1 MIFNI
6 DTFDYSIIRD
16 TPCQKRRRGNQGK
29 RENKRKYKDLFCA
42 FDIESTNDQELQ
54 QAYMYIWQCQIEEYT
69 IIGREWS
76 EWLTFCERVCLQL
89 QEDEYIMIYVHN
101 LSYEFSFL
109 KGVYGFT
116 PEEVFCIQPRKVLKC
131 EMMGHIEYRCSY
143 LLTNMNLATFTKK
156 MGVKEKLSGAD
167 YDYSKIRYPW
177 TELTALEMEY
187 CITDVVS
194 LVQALKVY
202 FKIENDNFYTIP
214 LTSTGFVRRDV
225 KEAMRHFNRG
235 ELKNM
240 LPDFDIYTLLK
251 QAFRGGN
258 THANRYYAEE
268 ILEDV
273 SSYDRV
279 SSYPDVQ
286 INELFPMSAW
296 IREDDINIERAC
308 RKIFKQKRACLMRI
322 SFKNIR
328 LRDPMDGC
336 PYIPKHKCR
345 NLTHHYNDN
354 GRILWADYLEISLTD
369 IDFRIILDQYIF
381 DAAAIHDFY
390 HCRYGRLP
398 KSLRDVI
405 SKYYQDKTE
414 LKNVSGQEL
423 YYMMSKA
430 KLNSIYGMSVQD
442 ICKRNILYENDQFK
456 FDQELSDLDLYNK
469 TIQKAFICY
478 AWGVWT
484 TARAREQLQ
493 IAINMTGDN
502 FVYCDTDSVK
512 FINDGT
518 VDFTK
523 YNKSRKQDSIKN
535 GGVAT
540 DRTGKEYYLGLYD
553 YEGTYKRFI
562 TMGAKK
568 YAYEDSDG
576 QLHITV
582 AGCGKSKGAKE
593 LAERGGL
600 EAFQE
605 GFTFYKAGG
614 TESVYND
621 IRDPFKVNIDGHSL
635 LISSNVMIKESTYTL
650 GVTGEYK
657 RILSHP
663 AIWLDLMLDSMV
675 Q

>member
-1 MIFNI
+1 MIYNI
-6 DTFDYSIIRD
+6 DTFDYSIIKN

-42 FDIESTNDQELQ
+42 FDIESTNDLELQ
-54 QAYMYIWQCQIEEYT
+54 QAFMYIWQFQIEDYT
-69 IIGREWS
+69 IIGREWT
-76 EWLTFCERVCLQL
+76 EWLIFCERLTEQL
-89 QEDEYIMIYVHN
+89 EQDEYLMVYVHN
-101 LSYEFSFL
+101 LSYEFSFI

-131 EMMGHIEYRCSY
+131 EMMDHMEFRCSY

-156 MGVKEKLSGAD
+156 MGVKEKLSGED

-177 TELTALEMEY
+177 TDLSDQELEY
-187 CITDVVS
+187 CITDVES
-194 LVQALKVY
+194 LVKALKVY
-202 FKIENDNFYTIP
+202 FTIEHDSFYTIP
-214 LTSTGFVRRDV
+214 LTSTGFVRRDC

-240 LPDFDIYTLLK
+240 LPDYEIYSLLK
-251 QAFRGGN
+251 SAFRGGN
-258 THANRYYAEE
+258 THGNRYYAEE
-268 ILEDV
+268 ILENV

-279 SSYPDVQ
+279 SSYPDVM
-286 INELFPMSAW
+286 INELFPMSPW
-296 IREDDINIERAC
+296 IRENDIDIERAC
-308 RKIFKQKRACLMRI
+308 RKIFKQKRACLLRV

-354 GRILWADYLEISLTD
+354 GRILWADFLEISLTD
-369 IDFRIILDQYIF
+369 IDFKIILHQYKF

-398 KSLRDVI
+398 KALRDVI
-405 SKYYQDKTE
+405 GKYYQDKTE
-414 LKNVSGQEL
+414 LKGIKEQEL
-423 YYMMSKA
+423 FYMLSKA

-456 FDQELSDLDLYNK
+456 FDDELSDQELYNK

-512 FINDGT
+512 FIDDGT
-518 VDFTK
+518 VSFDQ
-523 YNKSRKQDSIKN
+523 YNKSRKKDSIKN

-540 DRTGKEYYLGLYD
+540 DRNGKEYYLGLYD
-553 YEGTYKRFI
+553 YEGAYKRFI

-568 YAYEDSDG
+568 YAYEDPAG

-600 EAFQE
+600 ESFKE

-614 TESVYND
+614 TESIYND
-621 IRDPFKVNIDGHSL
+621 IRKPIKVNIDGHDL
-635 LISSNVMIKESTYTL
+635 EITSNVLIRESTYTL

-663 AIWLDLMLDSMV
+663 AIWLDLIK
-675 Q
+675 

>member
-1 MIFNI
+1 MIYNI
-6 DTFDYSIIRD
+6 DTFDYSIIKD

-42 FDIESTNDQELQ
+42 FDIESTNDLELQ
-54 QAYMYIWQCQIEEYT
+54 HAFMYIWQFQIEDYT

-76 EWLTFCERVCLQL
+76 EWLIFCERLTEQL
-89 QEDEYIMIYVHN
+89 QQDEYLMVYVHN
-101 LSYEFSFL
+101 LSYEFSFI

-131 EMMGHIEYRCSY
+131 EMLDHIEFRCSY

-156 MGVKEKLSGAD
+156 MGVKEKLSGEE

-177 TELTALEMEY
+177 TVLTDHELEY
-187 CITDVVS
+187 CITDVES
-194 LVQALKVY
+194 LVKALKVY
-202 FKIENDNFYTIP
+202 FAIEHDSFYTIP
-214 LTSTGFVRRDV
+214 LTSTGFVRRDC

-240 LPDFDIYTLLK
+240 LPDFEIYTLLK

-268 ILEDV
+268 ILENV

-279 SSYPDVQ
+279 SSYPDVM
-286 INELFPMSAW
+286 INELFPMSPW
-296 IREDDINIERAC
+296 IREDDIDIERAC
-308 RKIFKQKRACLMRI
+308 RKIFKQKRACLLRI
-322 SFKNIR
+322 SFTNIR

-354 GRILWADYLEISLTD
+354 GRILWADFLEISLTD
-369 IDFRIILDQYIF
+369 IDFKIILQQYKF

-398 KSLRDVI
+398 KALRDVI
-405 SKYYQDKTE
+405 GKYYQDKTE
-414 LKNVSGQEL
+414 LKGIKEQEL
-423 YYMMSKA
+423 FYMLSKA
-430 KLNSIYGMSVQD
+430 KLNSIYGMTVQD

-456 FDQELSDLDLYNK
+456 FDDELSDLELYNK

-478 AWGVWT
+478 AWGVFT

-493 IAINMTGDN
+493 VAINMTGDN

-512 FINDGT
+512 FIDDGT
-518 VDFTK
+518 VDFTQ
-523 YNKSRKQDSIKN
+523 YNKSRKRDSIKN

-540 DRTGKEYYLGLYD
+540 DRTGKQYYLGLYD
-553 YEGTYKRFI
+553 YEGTYKQFI

-568 YAYEDSDG
+568 YAYIDSAD

-600 EAFQE
+600 ESFKE
-605 GFTFYKAGG
+605 GFTFYEAGG
-614 TESVYND
+614 TESIYND
-621 IRDPFKVNIDGHSL
+621 IRDPIKVNIDGHDL
-635 LISSNVMIKESTYTL
+635 EITSNVLIRESTYTL

-663 AIWLDLMLDSMV
+663 AIWLDLIK
-675 Q
+675 

>member
-1 MIFNI
+1 MIYNI
-6 DTFDYSIIRD
+6 DTFDYSIIKE
-16 TPCQKRRRGNQGK
+16 TPCQKRRRGNQGR
-29 RENKRKYKDLFCA
+29 RENKRKYKDLYCA
-42 FDIESTNDQELQ
+42 FDIESTNDMHLQ

-76 EWLTFCERVCLQL
+76 EWLTFCERVTEQL
-89 QEDEYIMIYVHN
+89 EQDEYIMMYVHN

-131 EMMGHIEYRCSY
+131 EMMDHIEYRCSY

-156 MGVKEKLSGAD
+156 MGVKEKLSGED

-177 TELTALEMEY
+177 TELSDQEMEY
-187 CITDVVS
+187 CITDVES
-194 LVQALKVY
+194 LVKALKVY
-202 FKIENDNFYTIP
+202 FAIENDSYYTIP
-214 LTSTGFVRRDV
+214 LTSTGYVRRDC

-235 ELKNM
+235 ELRNM
-240 LPDFDIYTLLK
+240 LPDYDIYVLLK

-268 ILEDV
+268 ILENV

-279 SSYPDVQ
+279 SSYPDVM

-308 RKIFKQKRACLMRI
+308 RKIFKQKRACLMRVA
-322 SFKNIR
+322 FKNIR
-328 LRDPMDGC
+328 MRDPLDGC

-345 NLTHHYNDN
+345 NLSQHYNDN

-390 HCRYGRLP
+390 HCRYGKLP
-398 KSLRDVI
+398 KALRDVI
-405 SKYYQDKTE
+405 GKYYQDKTE
-414 LKNVSGQEL
+414 LKGIKEQEL
-423 YYMMSKA
+423 FYMLSKA

-456 FDQELSDLDLYNK
+456 FDQELSDQELYDK

-512 FINDGT
+512 FIDDGS
-518 VDFTK
+518 VDFIK

-568 YAYEDSDG
+568 YAYEDNAG

-593 LAERGGL
+593 LSSRGGL
-600 EAFQE
+600 EAFKE
-605 GFTFYKAGG
+605 GFTFYEAGG

-635 LISSNVMIKESTYTL
+635 LITSNVLIKESTYTL

-663 AIWLDLMLDSMV
+663 AIWLDLLADSMV

>member
-1 MIFNI
+1 MIYDI
-6 DTFDYSIIRD
+6 DTFDYSIIKN

-42 FDIESTNDQELQ
+42 FDIESTNDLKLQ
-54 QAYMYIWQCQIEEYT
+54 QAFMYIWQFQIEDYT

-76 EWLTFCERVCLQL
+76 EWLIFCERLTEQL
-89 QEDEYIMIYVHN
+89 QQDEYLMVYVHN
-101 LSYEFSFL
+101 LSYEFSFI

-116 PEEVFCIQPRKVLKC
+116 PKEVFCIQPRKVLKC
-131 EMMGHIEYRCSY
+131 EMMDHIEFRCSY

-156 MGVKEKLSGAD
+156 MGVKEKLSGDD

-177 TELTALEMEY
+177 TELSDQELEY
-187 CITDVVS
+187 CITDVES
-194 LVQALKVY
+194 LVKALKVY
-202 FKIENDNFYTIP
+202 FTIEHDSFYTIP
-214 LTSTGFVRRDV
+214 LTSTGFVRRDC

-240 LPDFDIYTLLK
+240 LPDFEIYTLLK

-268 ILEDV
+268 ILENV

-279 SSYPDVQ
+279 SSYPDVM
-286 INELFPMSAW
+286 INELFPMSPW
-296 IREDDINIERAC
+296 IREDDIDIERAC
-308 RKIFKQKRACLMRI
+308 RKIFKQKRACLLRV

-345 NLTHHYNDN
+345 NLTAHYNDN
-354 GRILWADYLEISLTD
+354 GRILWADFLEISLTD
-369 IDFRIILDQYIF
+369 IDFKIILQQYKF
-381 DAAAIHDFY
+381 DSAAIHDFY
-390 HCRYGRLP
+390 HCRYGKLP
-398 KSLRDVI
+398 KALRDVI
-405 SKYYQDKTE
+405 GKYYQDKTE
-414 LKNVSGQEL
+414 LKGIKEQEL
-423 YYMMSKA
+423 FYMLSKA

-456 FDQELSDLDLYNK
+456 FDDELSDQELYDK

-512 FINDGT
+512 FIDDGS
-518 VDFTK
+518 VSFDK

-535 GGVAT
+535 GGAAT
-540 DRTGKEYYLGLYD
+540 DKSGKQYYLGLYD
-553 YEGTYKRFI
+553 YEGTYKKFI

-568 YAYEDSDG
+568 YAYIDAAD

-600 EAFQE
+600 ESFKE
-605 GFTFYKAGG
+605 GFTFYEAGG
-614 TESVYND
+614 TESIYND
-621 IRDPFKVNIDGHSL
+621 IRDPFKVNINGNSL
-635 LISSNVMIKESTYTL
+635 LITSNVLIKESTYTL

-663 AIWLDLMLDSMV
+663 AIWLDLIK
-675 Q
+675 

>member
-1 MIFNI
+1 MIYNI
-6 DTFDYSIIRD
+6 DTFDYSIIKD

-29 RENKRKYKDLFCA
+29 RENKRKYKNLFCA
-42 FDIESTNDQELQ
+42 FDIESTNDMELQ
-54 QAYMYIWQCQIEEYT
+54 QAFMYIWQFQIEDHT

-76 EWLTFCERVCLQL
+76 EWLIFCERLSEQL
-89 QEDEYIMIYVHN
+89 QQDEYLMCYVHN
-101 LSYEFSFL
+101 LSYEFSFI

-131 EMMGHIEYRCSY
+131 EMLDHIEFRCSY

-156 MGVKEKLSGAD
+156 MGVKEKLSGD
-167 YDYSKIRYPW
+167 EYDYSKIRYPW
-177 TELTALEMEY
+177 TDLSDQELEY
-187 CITDVVS
+187 CITDVES
-194 LVQALKVY
+194 LVKALKVY
-202 FKIENDNFYTIP
+202 FAIEHDSFYTIP
-214 LTSTGFVRRDV
+214 LTSTGFVRRDC

-235 ELKNM
+235 ELKSM
-240 LPDFDIYTLLK
+240 LPDYDIYVLLK

-258 THANRYYAEE
+258 THASRYYAEE
-268 ILEDV
+268 ILENV

-279 SSYPDVQ
+279 SSYPDVM
-286 INELFPMSAW
+286 INELFPMSPW
-296 IREDDINIERAC
+296 IRENDIDIERAC

-345 NLTHHYNDN
+345 NLSHHYNDN
-354 GRILWADYLEISLTD
+354 GRILWADFMEISLTD
-369 IDFRIILDQYIF
+369 IDFKIILQQYKF

-398 KSLRDVI
+398 KALRDVI
-405 SKYYQDKTE
+405 GKYYQDKTE
-414 LKNVSGQEL
+414 LKGIKEQEL
-423 YYMMSKA
+423 FYMLSKA
-430 KLNSIYGMSVQD
+430 KLNSIYGMAVQD

-456 FDQELSDLDLYNK
+456 FDDELTDQELYNK
-469 TIQKAFICY
+469 TIQKSFICY
-478 AWGVWT
+478 AWGMWT

-512 FINDGT
+512 FIDDGT
-518 VDFTK
+518 VSFDQ
-523 YNKSRKQDSIKN
+523 YNKSRKQVSIKN

-540 DRTGKEYYLGLYD
+540 DKAGKQYYLGLYD

-568 YAYEDSDG
+568 YAYEDPAS

-600 EAFQE
+600 ESFKE
-605 GFTFYKAGG
+605 GFTFYEAGG

-635 LISSNVMIKESTYTL
+635 LITSNVLIKESTYTL

-663 AIWLDLMLDSMV
+663 VIWLDLIK
-675 Q
+675 

>member
-1 MIFNI
+1 MIYSI
-6 DTFDYSIIRD
+6 DTFDYSIIKN

-42 FDIESTNDQELQ
+42 FDIESTNDLELQ
-54 QAYMYIWQCQIEEYT
+54 QAFMYIWQFQIEDHT

-76 EWLTFCERVCLQL
+76 EWLIFCERLTEQL
-89 QEDEYIMIYVHN
+89 QQDEYIMVYVHN
-101 LSYEFSFL
+101 LSYEFSFI

-131 EMMGHIEYRCSY
+131 EMMDHIEFRCSY

-156 MGVKEKLSGAD
+156 MGVKEKLSGD
-167 YDYSKIRYPW
+167 EYDYSKIRYPW
-177 TELTALEMEY
+177 TELTDQELEY
-187 CITDVVS
+187 CITDVES
-194 LVQALKVY
+194 LVKALKVY
-202 FKIENDNFYTIP
+202 FAIEHDSFYTIP
-214 LTSTGFVRRDV
+214 LTSTGFVRRDC

-240 LPDFDIYTLLK
+240 LPDYDIYVLLK

-268 ILEDV
+268 ILENV

-279 SSYPDVQ
+279 SSYPDVM
-286 INELFPMSAW
+286 INELFPMSPW
-296 IREDDINIERAC
+296 IREDDIDIERAC

-345 NLTHHYNDN
+345 NLSHHYNDN
-354 GRILWADYLEISLTD
+354 GRILWADFLEISLTD
-369 IDFRIILDQYIF
+369 IDFKIILQQYKF
-381 DAAAIHDFY
+381 DSATIHDFY

-398 KSLRDVI
+398 KALRDVI
-405 SKYYQDKTE
+405 GKYYQDKTE
-414 LKNVSGQEL
+414 LKGIKEQEL
-423 YYMMSKA
+423 FYMLSKA

-456 FDQELSDLDLYNK
+456 FDDELSDQELYDK

-512 FINDGT
+512 FIDDGT
-518 VDFTK
+518 VSFDK
-523 YNKSRKQDSIKN
+523 YNNSRKQDSIKN
-535 GGVAT
+535 GGIAT
-540 DRTGKEYYLGLYD
+540 DKAGKQYYLGLYD

-568 YAYEDSDG
+568 YAYEDPAG

-593 LAERGGL
+593 LAARGGL
-600 EAFQE
+600 EAFKE
-605 GFTFYKAGG
+605 GFTFYEAGG

-621 IRDPFKVNIDGHSL
+621 IRDPFKVNINGNSL
-635 LISSNVMIKESTYTL
+635 LITSNVLIKESTYTL

-663 AIWLDLMLDSMV
+663 AIWLDLIK
-675 Q
+675 

>member
-1 MIFNI
+1 MIYNI
-6 DTFDYSIIRD
+6 DTFDYSIIKK
-16 TPCQKRRRGNQGK
+16 TPCQKRRRGNQG
-29 RENKRKYKDLFCA
+29 RRGNKRKYKDLFCA
-42 FDIESTNDQELQ
+42 FDIESTNDQDLQ
-54 QAYMYIWQCQIEEYT
+54 HAYMYIWQCQIEDYT
-69 IIGREWS
+69 IIGRTWD
-76 EWLTFCERVCLQL
+76 EWLIFCQRACEQL
-89 QEDEYIMIYVHN
+89 QEDEYIMMYVHN

-109 KGVYGFT
+109 KGIYPFT

-131 EMMGHIEYRCSY
+131 EMLEHIEYRCSY

-156 MGVKEKLSGAD
+156 MGVKEKLSGED

-177 TELTALEMEY
+177 TDLTDKELEY
-187 CITDVVS
+187 CITDVDS
-194 LVQALKVY
+194 LVKALKVY
-202 FKIENDNFYTIP
+202 FAIENDSFYTIP
-214 LTSTGFVRRDV
+214 LTSTGYVRRDC
-225 KEAMRHFNRG
+225 KEAMRHFNRK

-240 LPDFDIYTLLK
+240 LPDYDIYVLLK

-268 ILEDV
+268 ILENV

-279 SSYPDVQ
+279 SSYPDVM
-286 INELFPMSAW
+286 INELFPMSPW
-296 IREDDINIERAC
+296 IREDDIDIERAC
-308 RKIFKQKRACLMRI
+308 RKIYKQKRACLLRI

-328 LRDPMDGC
+328 LRDPLDGC

-345 NLTHHYNDN
+345 NLSHHYNDN
-354 GRILWADYLEISLTD
+354 GRILWAEFLEISLTD
-369 IDFRIILDQYIF
+369 IDFKIILQQYKF
-381 DAAAIHDFY
+381 DAATIHDFY
-390 HCRYGRLP
+390 HCRYGKLP
-398 KSLRDVI
+398 KTLRDVI
-405 SKYYQDKTE
+405 IKYYQDKTE
-414 LKNVSGQEL
+414 LKGVVGQEL
-423 YYMMSKA
+423 FYGLQKG

-442 ICKRNILYENDQFK
+442 ICKRNILYENDSFI
-456 FDQELSDLDLYNK
+456 FDQELSDQELYDK

-493 IAINMTGDN
+493 VAINMTGDN

-512 FINDGT
+512 FIDDGT

-540 DRTGKEYYLGLYD
+540 DRNGKQYYLGLYD
-553 YEGTYKRFI
+553 YEGTYKQFI

-568 YAYEDSDG
+568 YAYVDNAD

-582 AGCGKSKGAKE
+582 AGCGKSAGAKE

-635 LISSNVMIKESTYTL
+635 LISSNVLIKESTYTL

-663 AIWLDLMLDSMV
+663 AIWLDLMK
-675 Q
+675 

>member
-1 MIFNI
+1 
-6 DTFDYSIIRD
+6 
-16 TPCQKRRRGNQGK
+16 
-29 RENKRKYKDLFCA
+29 
-42 FDIESTNDQELQ
+42 
-54 QAYMYIWQCQIEEYT
+54 MYIWQCQIEDYT

-76 EWLTFCERVCLQL
+76 EWLIFCERAGEQL
-89 QEDEYIMIYVHN
+89 QQDEYIMMYVHN

-109 KGVYGFT
+109 KGIYGFT

-131 EMMGHIEYRCSY
+131 EMMDHIEYRCSY

-156 MGVKEKLSGAD
+156 MGVKEKLSGED

-177 TELTALEMEY
+177 TVLSDQELEY
-187 CITDVVS
+187 CITDVES
-194 LVQALKVY
+194 LVKALKVY
-202 FKIENDNFYTIP
+202 FAIEHDSFYTIP
-214 LTSTGFVRRDV
+214 LTSTGFVRRDC

-240 LPDFDIYTLLK
+240 LPDYDIYVLLK

-268 ILEDV
+268 ILENV

-279 SSYPDVQ
+279 SSYPDVM
-286 INELFPMSAW
+286 INELFPMSPW
-296 IREDDINIERAC
+296 IREDDIDIERAC
-308 RKIFKQKRACLMRI
+308 RKIFKQKRACLLRV

-336 PYIPKHKCR
+336 PYIAKHKCR
-345 NLTHHYNDN
+345 NLSHHYNDN
-354 GRILWADYLEISLTD
+354 GRILWADFLEISLTD
-369 IDFRIILDQYIF
+369 IDFKIILQQYKF
-381 DAAAIHDFY
+381 DVATIHEFY
-390 HCRYGRLP
+390 HCRYGKLP
-398 KSLRDVI
+398 KALRDVI
-405 SKYYQDKTE
+405 GKYYQNKTE
-414 LKNVSGQEL
+414 LKGVAGQEL
-423 YYMMSKA
+423 FYMLSKA

-456 FDQELSDLDLYNK
+456 FDDELTDLELYNK
-469 TIQKAFICY
+469 TIQQAFICY

-512 FINDGT
+512 FIDDGT

-540 DRTGKEYYLGLYD
+540 DRTGKQYYLGLYD
-553 YEGTYKRFI
+553 YEGTYKKFI

-568 YAYEDSDG
+568 YAYVDNAD

-600 EAFQE
+600 ESFKE
-605 GFTFYKAGG
+605 GFTFYEAGG
-614 TESVYND
+614 TESIYND
-621 IRDPFKVNIDGHSL
+621 IQDPIKVNIDGHSL
-635 LISSNVMIKESTYTL
+635 LITSNVLIKESTYTL

-663 AIWLDLMLDSMV
+663 TIWLDLIK
-675 Q
+675 

>member
-1 MIFNI
+1 MIYSI
-6 DTFDYSIIRD
+6 DNFDYSIIKS

-42 FDIESTNDQELQ
+42 FDIESTNDLELQ
-54 QAYMYIWQCQIEEYT
+54 QAFMYIWQFQIEDYT

-76 EWLTFCERVCLQL
+76 EWLTFCERLTQQL
-89 QEDEYIMIYVHN
+89 QQDEYLMVYVHN
-101 LSYEFSFL
+101 LSYEFSFI

-131 EMMGHIEYRCSY
+131 EMMDHIEFRCSY

-156 MGVKEKLSGAD
+156 MGVKEKLSGD
-167 YDYSKIRYPW
+167 EYDYRKQRYPW
-177 TELTALEMEY
+177 TELTDQELEY
-187 CITDVVS
+187 CITDVES
-194 LVQALKVY
+194 LVKALKVY
-202 FKIENDNFYTIP
+202 FTIEHDSFYTIP
-214 LTSTGFVRRDV
+214 LTSTGFVRREC

-240 LPDFDIYTLLK
+240 LPDFEIYTLLK

-268 ILEDV
+268 ILENV

-279 SSYPDVQ
+279 SSYPDVM

-296 IREDDINIERAC
+296 IREDDIDIERAC
-308 RKIFKQKRACLMRI
+308 RKIFKQKRACLLRV

-345 NLTHHYNDN
+345 NLSHHYNDN
-354 GRILWADYLEISLTD
+354 GRILWADFLEISLTD
-369 IDFRIILDQYIF
+369 IDFKIILQQYKF

-398 KSLRDVI
+398 KALRDVI
-405 SKYYQDKTE
+405 GKYYQDKTE
-414 LKNVSGQEL
+414 LKGIKEQEL
-423 YYMMSKA
+423 FYMLSKA

-456 FDQELSDLDLYNK
+456 FDDELSDQELYDK

-512 FINDGT
+512 FIDDGT
-518 VDFTK
+518 VSFDK

-540 DRTGKEYYLGLYD
+540 DKAGKQYYLGLYD
-553 YEGTYKRFI
+553 YEGTYKQFI

-568 YAYEDSDG
+568 YAYEDPAG

-593 LAERGGL
+593 LAARGGL
-600 EAFQE
+600 EAFKE
-605 GFTFYKAGG
+605 GFTFYEAGG
-614 TESVYND
+614 TESIYND
-621 IRDPFKVNIDGHSL
+621 IRDPVKVIIDGNSL
-635 LISSNVMIKESTYTL
+635 LITSNVLIKESTYTL

-663 AIWLDLMLDSMV
+663 AIWLDLIK
-675 Q
+675 

>member
-1 MIFNI
+1 MIYNI
-6 DTFDYSIIRD
+6 DTFDYSIIKD

-29 RENKRKYKDLFCA
+29 RENKRKYKNLFCA
-42 FDIESTNDQELQ
+42 FDIESTNDMELQ
-54 QAYMYIWQCQIEEYT
+54 QAFMYIWQFQIEDYT

-76 EWLTFCERVCLQL
+76 EWLIFCERLSEQL
-89 QEDEYIMIYVHN
+89 QQDEYLMCYVHN
-101 LSYEFSFL
+101 LSYEFSFI

-131 EMMGHIEYRCSY
+131 EMLDHIEFRCSY

-156 MGVKEKLSGAD
+156 MGVKEKLSGD
-167 YDYSKIRYPW
+167 EYDYSKIRYPW
-177 TELTALEMEY
+177 SKLSDQELEY
-187 CITDVVS
+187 CITDVES
-194 LVQALKVY
+194 LVKALKVY
-202 FKIENDNFYTIP
+202 FTIEHDSFYTIP
-214 LTSTGFVRRDV
+214 LTSTGFVRRDC

-235 ELKNM
+235 ELRNM
-240 LPDFDIYTLLK
+240 LPDYDIYCLLK
-251 QAFRGGN
+251 QSFRGGN
-258 THANRYYAEE
+258 THANRYFAEE
-268 ILEDV
+268 ILENV

-279 SSYPDVQ
+279 SSYPDVM

-296 IREDDINIERAC
+296 IREDDIDIERAC

-345 NLTHHYNDN
+345 NLAHHYNDN
-354 GRILWADYLEISLTD
+354 GRILWADFLEISLTD
-369 IDFRIILDQYIF
+369 IDFKIILQQYKF

-398 KSLRDVI
+398 KALRDVI
-405 SKYYQDKTE
+405 GKYYQDKTE
-414 LKNVSGQEL
+414 LKGIKEQEL
-423 YYMMSKA
+423 FYMLSKA

-442 ICKRNILYENDQFK
+442 ICKRNILYENDQFR
-456 FDQELSDLDLYNK
+456 FDDELSDQELYNK

-512 FINDGT
+512 FIDDGS
-518 VDFTK
+518 VSFDK

-568 YAYEDSDG
+568 YAYEDPAG

-593 LAERGGL
+593 LASRGGL

-605 GFTFYKAGG
+605 GFTFYDAGG
-614 TESVYND
+614 TESIYND

-635 LISSNVMIKESTYTL
+635 LITSNVLIKESTYTL

-663 AIWLDLMLDSMV
+663 AIWLDLIK
-675 Q
+675 

>member
-1 MIFNI
+1 MIYNI
-6 DTFDYSIIRD
+6 DTFDYSIIKN

-42 FDIESTNDQELQ
+42 FDIESTNDLELQ
-54 QAYMYIWQCQIEEYT
+54 QAFMYIWQFQIEDYT

-76 EWLTFCERVCLQL
+76 EWTIFCERLTEQL
-89 QEDEYIMIYVHN
+89 QQDEYLMVYVHN
-101 LSYEFSFL
+101 LSYEFSFI

-131 EMMGHIEYRCSY
+131 EMLDHIEFRCSY

-156 MGVKEKLSGAD
+156 MGVKEKLSGD
-167 YDYSKIRYPW
+167 EYDYSKIRYPW
-177 TELTALEMEY
+177 TELTDQELEY
-187 CITDVVS
+187 CITDVES
-194 LVQALKVY
+194 LVKALKVY
-202 FKIENDNFYTIP
+202 FAIENDNYYTIP
-214 LTSTGFVRRDV
+214 LTSTGYVRRDC

-240 LPDFDIYTLLK
+240 LPDYDIYCILK
-251 QAFRGGN
+251 QSFRGGN
-258 THANRYYAEE
+258 THANRYFAEE
-268 ILEDV
+268 ILENV

-279 SSYPDVQ
+279 SSYPDVM
-286 INELFPMSAW
+286 INELFPMSPW
-296 IREDDINIERAC
+296 IREDDIDIERAC
-308 RKIFKQKRACLMRI
+308 RKIFKQKRACLLRV

-345 NLTHHYNDN
+345 NLSHHYNDN
-354 GRILWADYLEISLTD
+354 GRILWADFLEISLTD
-369 IDFRIILDQYIF
+369 IDFKIILQQYKF
-381 DAAAIHDFY
+381 DAAEIHDFY

-398 KSLRDVI
+398 KALRDVI
-405 SKYYQDKTE
+405 GKYYQDKTE
-414 LKNVSGQEL
+414 LKGIKEQEL
-423 YYMMSKA
+423 FYMLSKA

-456 FDQELSDLDLYNK
+456 FDDELSDQELYDK

-484 TARAREQLQ
+484 T
-493 IAINMTGDN
+493 
-502 FVYCDTDSVK
+502 VK
-512 FINDGT
+512 FIDDGS
-518 VDFTK
+518 VSFDK

-540 DRTGKEYYLGLYD
+540 DKAGKQYYLGLYD
-553 YEGTYKRFI
+553 YEGRYSRFI

-568 YAYEDSDG
+568 YAYEDESG

-593 LAERGGL
+593 LASRGGL
-600 EAFQE
+600 EAFKE
-605 GFTFYKAGG
+605 GFTFYEAGG
-614 TESVYND
+614 TESIYND

-635 LISSNVMIKESTYTL
+635 LITSNVLIKKSTYTL

-663 AIWLDLMLDSMV
+663 AIWLDLMK
-675 Q
+675 

>member
-1 MIFNI
+1 MIYNI
-6 DTFDYSIIRD
+6 DTFDYSIIKN

-42 FDIESTNDQELQ
+42 FDIESTNDMELQ
-54 QAYMYIWQCQIEEYT
+54 QAFMYIWQFQIEDYT

-76 EWLTFCERVCLQL
+76 EWLTFCERLTEQL
-89 QEDEYIMIYVHN
+89 EEDEYIMVYVHN
-101 LSYEFSFL
+101 LSYEFSFI

-131 EMMGHIEYRCSY
+131 EMMDHIEFRCSY

-156 MGVKEKLSGAD
+156 MGVKEKLSGDD
-167 YDYSKIRYPW
+167 YDYSKQRYPW
-177 TELTALEMEY
+177 TELSDQELEY
-187 CITDVVS
+187 CITDVES
-194 LVQALKVY
+194 LVKALKVY
-202 FKIENDNFYTIP
+202 FTIEHDSFYTIP
-214 LTSTGFVRRDV
+214 LTSTGFVRRDC

-240 LPDFDIYTLLK
+240 LPDFEIYTLLK

-268 ILEDV
+268 ILENV

-279 SSYPDVQ
+279 SSYPDVM

-308 RKIFKQKRACLMRI
+308 RKIFKQKRACLLRV

-345 NLTHHYNDN
+345 NLSHHYNDN
-354 GRILWADYLEISLTD
+354 GRILWADFLEISLTD
-369 IDFRIILDQYIF
+369 IDFKIILQQYKF
-381 DAAAIHDFY
+381 DSAVIHDFY

-398 KSLRDVI
+398 KALRDVI
-405 SKYYQDKTE
+405 GKYYQDKTE
-414 LKNVSGQEL
+414 LKGIKEQEL
-423 YYMMSKA
+423 FYMLSKA

-456 FDQELSDLDLYNK
+456 FDDELTDQELYDK

-478 AWGVWT
+478 SWGVFT

-512 FINDGT
+512 FIDDGS
-518 VDFTK
+518 VSFDK
-523 YNKSRKQDSIKN
+523 YNKSRKRNSIKN

-540 DRTGKEYYLGLYD
+540 DKAGKQYYLGLYD

-568 YAYEDSDG
+568 YAYEDTAD

-593 LAERGGL
+593 LAARGGL
-600 EAFQE
+600 EAFKE
-605 GFTFYKAGG
+605 GFTFYEAGG

-621 IRDPFKVNIDGHSL
+621 IRHPYTIQRDGHEL
-635 LISSNVMIKESTYTL
+635 EITSNVLIRPSTYTL

-663 AIWLDLMLDSMV
+663 AIWLDLI

>member
-1 MIFNI
+1 MIYNI
-6 DTFDYSIIRD
+6 DTFDYSIIKN
-16 TPCQKRRRGNQGK
+16 TPCQKRRRGNQGR

-42 FDIESTNDQELQ
+42 FDIECTNDLELQ
-54 QAYMYIWQCQIEEYT
+54 QAFMYIWQFQIEDCT

-76 EWLTFCERVCLQL
+76 EWLTFCERLTEQL
-89 QEDEYIMIYVHN
+89 QQDEYIMVYVHN
-101 LSYEFSFL
+101 LSYEFSFI

-131 EMMGHIEYRCSY
+131 EMLDHIEFRCSY

-156 MGVKEKLSGAD
+156 MGVKEKLSGDD
-167 YDYSKIRYPW
+167 YDYNKQRYPW
-177 TELTALEMEY
+177 TELSDQELEY
-187 CITDVVS
+187 CITDVES
-194 LVQALKVY
+194 LVKALKVY
-202 FKIENDNFYTIP
+202 FAIENDNYYTIP
-214 LTSTGFVRRDV
+214 LTSTGYVRRDC
-225 KEAMRHFNRG
+225 KAAMRHFNRG

-240 LPDFDIYTLLK
+240 LPDYDIYVLLK

-258 THANRYYAEE
+258 THANRYYSEE
-268 ILEDV
+268 ILENV

-279 SSYPDVQ
+279 SSYPDVM
-286 INELFPMSAW
+286 INELFPMSPW

-308 RKIFKQKRACLMRI
+308 RKIFKQKRACLLRV

-345 NLTHHYNDN
+345 NLSHHYNDN
-354 GRILWADYLEISLTD
+354 GRILWADFLEISLTD
-369 IDFRIILDQYIF
+369 IDFKIILQQYKF
-381 DAAAIHDFY
+381 DSAAIHDFY

-398 KSLRDVI
+398 KALRDI
-405 SKYYQDKTE
+405 IGKYYQDKTE
-414 LKNVSGQEL
+414 LKGIKEQEL
-423 YYMMSKA
+423 FYMLSKA

-456 FDQELSDLDLYNK
+456 FDDELSDQELYNK

-512 FINDGT
+512 FIDDGS
-518 VDFTK
+518 VSFDK

-540 DRTGKEYYLGLYD
+540 DKAGKQYYLGLYD

-568 YAYEDSDG
+568 YAYEDPAG

-593 LAERGGL
+593 LAARGGL
-600 EAFQE
+600 EAFKE
-605 GFTFYKAGG
+605 GFTFYEAGG
-614 TESVYND
+614 TESIYND
-621 IRDPFKVNIDGHSL
+621 IRDPFKVNIDGNSL
-635 LISSNVMIKESTYTL
+635 FITSNVLIKESTYTL

-663 AIWLDLMLDSMV
+663 AIWLDLI

>member
-1 MIFNI
+1 MIYNI
-6 DTFDYSIIRD
+6 DTFDYSIIKD

-29 RENKRKYKDLFCA
+29 RENKRKYKNLFCA
-42 FDIESTNDQELQ
+42 FDIESTNDMELQ
-54 QAYMYIWQCQIEEYT
+54 QAYMYIWQFQIEDHT

-76 EWLTFCERVCLQL
+76 EWLTFCERLSEQL
-89 QEDEYIMIYVHN
+89 QQDEYLMCYVHN
-101 LSYEFSFL
+101 LSYEFSFI

-131 EMMGHIEYRCSY
+131 EMLDHIEFRCSY

-156 MGVKEKLSGAD
+156 MGVKEKLSGEE
-167 YDYSKIRYPW
+167 YDYSKLRYPW
-177 TELTALEMEY
+177 SDLTEKELEY
-187 CITDVVS
+187 CITDVES
-194 LVQALKVY
+194 LVKALKVY
-202 FKIENDNFYTIP
+202 FTIEHDSFYTIP
-214 LTSTGFVRRDV
+214 LTSTGFVRRDC

-235 ELKNM
+235 ELRNM
-240 LPDFDIYTLLK
+240 LPDYDIYVLLK

-258 THANRYYAEE
+258 THANRYYVEE
-268 ILEDV
+268 ILENV
-273 SSYDRV
+273 SSYDSV
-279 SSYPDVQ
+279 SSYPDVM
-286 INELFPMSAW
+286 INELFPMSPW
-296 IREDDINIERAC
+296 IREDDIDIERAC
-308 RKIFKQKRACLMRI
+308 RKIFKQKRACLMQI

-345 NLTHHYNDN
+345 NLAHHYNDH
-354 GRILWADYLEISLTD
+354 GRILWADFLEISLTD
-369 IDFRIILDQYIF
+369 IDFKIILQQYKF

-398 KSLRDVI
+398 KALRDVI
-405 SKYYQDKTE
+405 GKYYQDKTE
-414 LKNVSGQEL
+414 LKGIKEQEL
-423 YYMMSKA
+423 FYMLSKA

-442 ICKRNILYENDQFK
+442 ICKRNILYENDQFR
-456 FDQELSDLDLYNK
+456 FDDELSDQELYNK
-469 TIQKAFICY
+469 MIQKAFICY

-484 TARAREQLQ
+484 TARAREHLQ

-512 FINDGT
+512 FIDDGS
-518 VDFTK
+518 VSFAK
-523 YNKSRKQDSIKN
+523 YNKYRKQDSIKN

-568 YAYEDSDG
+568 YAYEDPAG
-576 QLHITV
+576 HLHITV

-593 LAERGGL
+593 LASRGGL

-605 GFTFYKAGG
+605 GFTFYDAGG
-614 TESVYND
+614 TESIYND
-621 IRDPFKVNIDGHSL
+621 IRDPFKVNIDGNSL
-635 LISSNVMIKESTYTL
+635 LITSNVLIKEGTYTL

-663 AIWLDLMLDSMV
+663 AIWLDLIK
-675 Q
+675 

>member
-1 MIFNI
+1 
-6 DTFDYSIIRD
+6 
-16 TPCQKRRRGNQGK
+16 
-29 RENKRKYKDLFCA
+29 
-42 FDIESTNDQELQ
+42 
-54 QAYMYIWQCQIEEYT
+54 
-69 IIGREWS
+69 
-76 EWLTFCERVCLQL
+76 
-89 QEDEYIMIYVHN
+89 
-101 LSYEFSFL
+101 
-109 KGVYGFT
+109 
-116 PEEVFCIQPRKVLKC
+116 
-131 EMMGHIEYRCSY
+131 
-143 LLTNMNLATFTKK
+143 
-156 MGVKEKLSGAD
+156 MGVKEKLSGD
-167 YDYSKIRYPW
+167 EYDYRKQRYPW
-177 TELTALEMEY
+177 TELSDQELEY
-187 CITDVVS
+187 CITDVES
-194 LVQALKVY
+194 LVKALKVY
-202 FKIENDNFYTIP
+202 FTIEHDSFYTIP
-214 LTSTGFVRRDV
+214 LTSTGFVRRDC

-235 ELKNM
+235 EIKNM
-240 LPDFDIYTLLK
+240 LPDFEIYTLLK

-268 ILEDV
+268 ILENV

-279 SSYPDVQ
+279 SSYPDVM

-296 IREDDINIERAC
+296 IREDEIDIERAC
-308 RKIFKQKRACLMRI
+308 RKIYKQKRACLMRV

-345 NLTHHYNDN
+345 NLSTHYNDN
-354 GRILWADYLEISLTD
+354 GRILWADFLEISLTD
-369 IDFRIILDQYIF
+369 IDFKIIHQQYKF
-381 DAAAIHDFY
+381 DFIVIHDFY

-398 KSLRDVI
+398 KPLRDVI
-405 SKYYQDKTE
+405 KKYYQDKTE
-414 LKNVSGQEL
+414 LKGIKEQEL
-423 YYMMSKA
+423 FYMLSKA

-456 FDQELSDLDLYNK
+456 FDDELTDQELYDK

-512 FINDGT
+512 FIDNGSVSFD
-518 VDFTK
+518 K

-540 DRTGKEYYLGLYD
+540 DRNGKQYYLGLYD
-553 YEGTYKRFI
+553 YEGTYKQFI
-562 TMGAKK
+562 TLGAKK
-568 YAYEDSDG
+568 YAYVDNAD

-600 EAFQE
+600 ESFKE
-605 GFTFYKAGG
+605 GLTFYEAGG

-635 LISSNVMIKESTYTL
+635 LITSNVLIKESTYTL

-663 AIWLDLMLDSMV
+663 AIWLDLIK
-675 Q
+675 

>member
-1 MIFNI
+1 MIYNI
-6 DTFDYSIIRD
+6 DTFDYSIIKN
-16 TPCQKRRRGNQGK
+16 TPCQKRRRGNQGM

-42 FDIESTNDQELQ
+42 FDIESTNDLELQ
-54 QAYMYIWQCQIEEYT
+54 QAFMYIWQFQIEDYT

-76 EWLTFCERVCLQL
+76 EWLTFCERLTEQL
-89 QEDEYIMIYVHN
+89 QQDEYIMVYVHN
-101 LSYEFSFL
+101 LSYEFSFI

-131 EMMGHIEYRCSY
+131 EMLDHIEFRCSY

-156 MGVKEKLSGAD
+156 MGVKEKLSGDD
-167 YDYSKIRYPW
+167 YDYNKQRYPW
-177 TELTALEMEY
+177 TELSAQELEY
-187 CITDVVS
+187 CITDVES
-194 LVQALKVY
+194 LVKALKVY
-202 FKIENDNFYTIP
+202 FAIENDNYYTIP
-214 LTSTGFVRRDV
+214 LTSTGYVRRDC
-225 KEAMRHFNRG
+225 KAAMRHFNRG

-240 LPDFDIYTLLK
+240 LPDYDIYVLLK

-258 THANRYYAEE
+258 THANRYYFEE
-268 ILEDV
+268 ILENV

-279 SSYPDVQ
+279 SSYPDVM
-286 INELFPMSAW
+286 INELFPMSPW

-308 RKIFKQKRACLMRI
+308 RKIFKQKRACLLRV

-345 NLTHHYNDN
+345 NLSHHYNDN
-354 GRILWADYLEISLTD
+354 GRILWADFLEISLTD
-369 IDFRIILDQYIF
+369 IDFKIILQQYKF
-381 DAAAIHDFY
+381 DSAAIHDFY

-398 KSLRDVI
+398 KALRDVI
-405 SKYYQDKTE
+405 GKYYQDKTE
-414 LKNVSGQEL
+414 LKGIKEQEL
-423 YYMMSKA
+423 FYMLSKA

-456 FDQELSDLDLYNK
+456 FDDELSDQELYDK

-512 FINDGT
+512 FIDDGS
-518 VDFTK
+518 VSFDQ

-540 DRTGKEYYLGLYD
+540 DKAGKQYYLGLYD

-568 YAYEDSDG
+568 YAYEDPAG

-593 LAERGGL
+593 LASRGGL

-605 GFTFYKAGG
+605 GFTFYDAGG
-614 TESVYND
+614 TESIYND

-635 LISSNVMIKESTYTL
+635 LITSNVLIKESTYTL

-663 AIWLDLMLDSMV
+663 AIWLDLI

>member
-1 MIFNI
+1 MIYNI
-6 DTFDYSIIRD
+6 DTFDYSIIKD
-16 TPCQKRRRGNQGK
+16 APCQKRRRGNQGK
-29 RENKRKYKDLFCA
+29 RENKRKYKNLFCA
-42 FDIESTNDQELQ
+42 FDIESTNDPELQ
-54 QAYMYIWQCQIEEYT
+54 QAFMYIWQFQIEDYT

-76 EWLTFCERVCLQL
+76 EWLIFCERLSEQL
-89 QEDEYIMIYVHN
+89 QQDEYLMCYVHN
-101 LSYEFSFL
+101 LSYEFSFI

-131 EMMGHIEYRCSY
+131 EMLDHIEFRCSY

-156 MGVKEKLSGAD
+156 MGVKEKLSGED

-177 TELTALEMEY
+177 TDLSDQELEY
-187 CITDVVS
+187 CITDVES
-194 LVQALKVY
+194 LVKALKVY
-202 FKIENDNFYTIP
+202 FTIEHDSFYTIP
-214 LTSTGFVRRDV
+214 LTSTGFVRRDC

-235 ELKNM
+235 ELRNM
-240 LPDFDIYTLLK
+240 LPDYDIYCLLK
-251 QAFRGGN
+251 QSFRGGN
-258 THANRYYAEE
+258 THANRYFAEE
-268 ILEDV
+268 ILENV

-279 SSYPDVQ
+279 SSYPDVM

-296 IREDDINIERAC
+296 IREDDIDIERAC

-336 PYIPKHKCR
+336 PYIAKHKCR

-354 GRILWADYLEISLTD
+354 GRILWADFLEISLTD
-369 IDFRIILDQYIF
+369 IDFKIILQQYKF

-398 KSLRDVI
+398 KALRDVI
-405 SKYYQDKTE
+405 GKYYQDKTE
-414 LKNVSGQEL
+414 LKGIKEQEL
-423 YYMMSKA
+423 FYMLSKA

-442 ICKRNILYENDQFK
+442 ICKRNILYENDQFR
-456 FDQELSDLDLYNK
+456 FDDELSDQELYNK

-512 FINDGT
+512 FIDDGS
-518 VDFTK
+518 VSFDK

-568 YAYEDSDG
+568 YAYEDPAG

-593 LAERGGL
+593 LAARGGL
-600 EAFQE
+600 EAFKE
-605 GFTFYKAGG
+605 GFTFYEAGG
-614 TESVYND
+614 TESIYND
-621 IRDPFKVNIDGHSL
+621 IRDPYKVNIDGHSL
-635 LISSNVMIKESTYTL
+635 LITSNVLIKESTYTL

-663 AIWLDLMLDSMV
+663 AIWLDLI

>member
-1 MIFNI
+1 
-6 DTFDYSIIRD
+6 
-16 TPCQKRRRGNQGK
+16 
-29 RENKRKYKDLFCA
+29 
-42 FDIESTNDQELQ
+42 
-54 QAYMYIWQCQIEEYT
+54 
-69 IIGREWS
+69 
-76 EWLTFCERVCLQL
+76 
-89 QEDEYIMIYVHN
+89 
-101 LSYEFSFL
+101 
-109 KGVYGFT
+109 
-116 PEEVFCIQPRKVLKC
+116 
-131 EMMGHIEYRCSY
+131 
-143 LLTNMNLATFTKK
+143 
-156 MGVKEKLSGAD
+156 
-167 YDYSKIRYPW
+167 
-177 TELTALEMEY
+177 
-187 CITDVVS
+187 
-194 LVQALKVY
+194 
-202 FKIENDNFYTIP
+202 
-214 LTSTGFVRRDV
+214 
-225 KEAMRHFNRG
+225 MRHFNRG

-240 LPDFDIYTLLK
+240 LPDYDIYVLLK

-268 ILEDV
+268 ILENV

-279 SSYPDVQ
+279 SSYPDVM
-286 INELFPMSAW
+286 INELFPMSPW
-296 IREDDINIERAC
+296 IREDDIDIERAC
-308 RKIFKQKRACLMRI
+308 RKIFKQKRACLMRV

-345 NLTHHYNDN
+345 NLSHHYNDN
-354 GRILWADYLEISLTD
+354 GRILWADFLEISLTD
-369 IDFRIILDQYIF
+369 IDFKIILQQYKF
-381 DAAAIHDFY
+381 DAAAIYDFY
-390 HCRYGRLP
+390 HCRYGKLP
-398 KSLRDVI
+398 KALRDVI
-405 SKYYQDKTE
+405 IKYYQDKTE
-414 LKNVSGQEL
+414 LKGVAGQEL
-423 YYMMSKA
+423 FYGLQKG

-456 FDQELSDLDLYNK
+456 FDDELSDLELYNK
-469 TIQKAFICY
+469 TIQKSFICY

-493 IAINMTGDN
+493 TAIIMAGDN

-512 FINDGT
+512 FIDDGT
-518 VDFTK
+518 VDFTQ
-523 YNKSRKQDSIKN
+523 YNKSRKRDSIKN

-540 DRTGKEYYLGLYD
+540 DRTGKQYYLGLYD

-568 YAYEDSDG
+568 YAYEDPAG

-582 AGCGKSKGAKE
+582 AGCGKSAGAKE

-621 IRDPFKVNIDGHSL
+621 IRDPVKVNIDGNSL
-635 LISSNVMIKESTYTL
+635 FITSNVLIKESTYTL

-663 AIWLDLMLDSMV
+663 AIWLDLIK
-675 Q
+675 

>member
-1 MIFNI
+1 MIYNI
-6 DTFDYSIIRD
+6 DTFDYSIIKD

-29 RENKRKYKDLFCA
+29 RENKRKYKNLFCA
-42 FDIESTNDQELQ
+42 FDIESTNDLELQ
-54 QAYMYIWQCQIEEYT
+54 QAFMYIWQFQIEDNT
-69 IIGREWS
+69 IIGREWP
-76 EWLTFCERVCLQL
+76 EWLIFCERLTEQL
-89 QEDEYIMIYVHN
+89 QQDEYLMVYVHN
-101 LSYEFSFL
+101 LSYEFSFI

-131 EMMGHIEYRCSY
+131 EMLDHIEFRCSY

-156 MGVKEKLSGAD
+156 MGVKEKLSGED

-177 TELTALEMEY
+177 TDMSDQELEY
-187 CITDVVS
+187 CITDVES
-194 LVQALKVY
+194 LVKALKVY
-202 FKIENDNFYTIP
+202 FVIENDNYYTIP
-214 LTSTGFVRRDV
+214 LTSTGYVRRDC

-240 LPDFDIYTLLK
+240 LPDYDIYVLLK

-268 ILEDV
+268 ILENV

-279 SSYPDVQ
+279 SSYPDVM
-286 INELFPMSAW
+286 INELFPMSPW
-296 IREDDINIERAC
+296 IREDNIDIERAC
-308 RKIFKQKRACLMRI
+308 RKIFKQKRACLLRV

-345 NLTHHYNDN
+345 NLAHHYNDN
-354 GRILWADYLEISLTD
+354 GRILWADFLEISLTD
-369 IDFRIILDQYIF
+369 IDFKIILQQYKF
-381 DAAAIHDFY
+381 DAAEIHDFY
-390 HCRYGRLP
+390 HCRYGKLP
-398 KSLRDVI
+398 KALRDVI
-405 SKYYQDKTE
+405 RKYYQDKTE
-414 LKNVSGQEL
+414 LKGIKEQEL
-423 YYMMSKA
+423 FYMLSKA

-442 ICKRNILYENDQFK
+442 ICKRNILYENDRFK
-456 FDQELSDLDLYNK
+456 FDDELSDLELYNK

-512 FINDGT
+512 FIDDGT
-518 VDFTK
+518 VSFDQ
-523 YNKSRKQDSIKN
+523 YNKSRKKDSIKN

-540 DRTGKEYYLGLYD
+540 DRNGKEYYLGLYD

-568 YAYEDSDG
+568 YAYEDPAG

-593 LAERGGL
+593 LASRGGL
-600 EAFQE
+600 ESFKE
-605 GFTFYKAGG
+605 GFTFYEAGG
-614 TESVYND
+614 TESIYND
-621 IRDPFKVNIDGHSL
+621 IRDPYRINIDGKSL
-635 LISSNVMIKESTYTL
+635 LITSNVLIKESTYTL

-663 AIWLDLMLDSMV
+663 AIWLDLI